1 MSDYVGLFEDS
12 EMENKAF
19 KKIHLVRNFT
29 INTSIEYSKHD
40 SMYWLQNMLK
50 YALQK
55 YCYTY
60 WNTFIPIKLKH
71 EK

>member
-1 MSDYVGLFEDS
+1 MMQELLDDSWRALICFFSYKLHAWFMSDYVGLFEDS

-40 SMYWLQNMLK
+40 SMY
-50 YALQK
+50 
-55 YCYTY
+55 
-60 WNTFIPIKLKH
+60 
-71 EK
+71 